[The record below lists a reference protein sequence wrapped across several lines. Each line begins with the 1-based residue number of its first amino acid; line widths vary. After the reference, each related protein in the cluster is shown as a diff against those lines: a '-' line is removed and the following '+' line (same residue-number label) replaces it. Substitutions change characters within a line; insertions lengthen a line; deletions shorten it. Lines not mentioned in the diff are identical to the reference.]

1 MVVQFMG
8 RIACMLPT
16 NRFNNHRLRLIVI
29 RLVIFVILTGAEGIV
44 AAPARPSFSVTI
56 QAPSQLLSSN
66 ISRAAIDDTWA
77 LLQQAMPY
85 AHVSVNS
92 SLRTQIVIIL
102 PDTSNVTGKPLA
114 ASSKHPLPVPNRSY
128 QWQSRPAAGQTVLCL
143 KASSPEGV
151 ASGLY
156 GLLQGKMGFRFHHP
170 RESVIP
176 EYRTWPLPEQFTFSG
191 TPRFEKSGF
200 HLHTM
205 HPIELTEQLLNPDYP
220 NAYEDV
226 AQYIDWLARNGQNT
240 LQFVLLRGVDRERWP
255 RHAARIVDYAHR
267 RGIIC
272 GVQIS
277 LSMLQ
282 QQAFQAITLLRL
294 YPSYTRQVDDT
305 LAWLFQAQ
313 WDFISLEPTMGEHLP
328 FLSKL
333 VPDVQA
339 HLERQ
344 VVERYHAL
352 LLLGTHVIGGAA
364 TLREPQLA
372 SSGILV
378 HSVMCY
384 SVTES
389 SAPVYGNK
397 NQGFMLQTAKKEQQ
411 RRETWYWPESSYWV
425 GFDTPIPLLL
435 LPYLDARHQDI
446 ETMAKLG
453 VNGHL
458 TFTSG
463 WEWGYWLIDWSIA
476 RWSWE
481 YRETQKV
488 RQSGSLSPLQE
499 ILPDQRLLPLW
510 KEALRLQNI
519 YLKERDLMRFM
530 AAATPFSELPHPF
543 DKPFQPSP
551 EFHYSRLLKSGTV
564 TEVNQLLGPPI
575 KDLEEYAAKM
585 GKLSQRIALLLAE
598 NKMVSSRAAT
608 MQQRLA
614 QELTCSLSVSALRSR
629 HRALTLRALSAKVT
643 ERAGG
648 SGNIRNGSTAL
659 IEHARLL
666 RFEALILVKQQ
677 EIGYR
682 YPLQLL
688 VGHRNS
694 LTAYA
699 FGYLYPASRL
709 FFWEREE
716 QQVEQGRFDP
726 LFMNLWDVRRTLGL
740 ESHFFKSL

>member
-1 MVVQFMG
+1 MMPTYGFNKH
-8 RIACMLPT
+8 RIL
-16 NRFNNHRLRLIVI
+16 LIVI
-29 RLVIFVILTGAEGIV
+29 HLFVLVILTIAEGAV
-44 AAPARPSFSVTI
+44 AASASSFSVTI
-56 QAPSQLLSSN
+56 QVQPHLLSSH
-66 ISRAAIDDTWA
+66 IARAAIDDASA
-77 LLQQAMPY
+77 LLQQAMPH
-85 AHVSVNS
+85 ARVSINS
-92 SLRTQIVIIL
+92 TSQAEVVIIL
-102 PDTSNVTGKPLA
+102 TDTSKVRGKLLT
-114 ASSKHPLPVPNRSY
+114 ASNRHPLHLPNRSY
-128 QWQSRPAAGQTVLCL
+128 QWISRTAAGQTILRL
-143 KASSPEGV
+143 QASSPEGV

-156 GLLQGKMGFRFHHP
+156 GLLQAKMGFRFHHP
-170 RESVIP
+170 QESVIP
-176 EYRTWPLPEQFTFSG
+176 KYHAWPLPDQFTFSG
-191 TPRFEKSGF
+191 TPRFEKNGF

-205 HPIELTEQLLNPDYP
+205 HPIELTEQLLNADYP
-220 NAYEDV
+220 NAFGDV

-267 RGIIC
+267 RGILC

-294 YPSYTRQVDDT
+294 YPSYNRQVDDT

-344 VVERYHAL
+344 VSGRYHAL
-352 LLLGTHVIGGAA
+352 LLFGTHVIGGAA
-364 TLREPQLA
+364 VPREPQLV

-384 SVTES
+384 SVSES
-389 SAPVYGNK
+389 SAPVYGNE
-397 NQGFMLQTAKKEQQ
+397 NQTFMLRTAEKEQP

-481 YRETQKV
+481 YRDAKVV
-488 RQSGSLSPLQE
+488 RQSGSLTPLLD

-543 DKPFQPSP
+543 DKPFQPAP
-551 EFHYSRLLKSGTV
+551 EFHYSRLLRTGTV
-564 TEVNQLLGPPI
+564 READQLLGAPI
-575 KDLEEYAAKM
+575 RVLEEYAVKM
-585 GKLSQRIALLLAE
+585 GKLSQQMALFLAE
-598 NKMVSSRAAT
+598 NKRDSSRT
-608 MQQRLA
+608 VNIQRQLA
-614 QELTCSLSVSALRSR
+614 QELIRALSVGALRAS
-629 HRALTLRALSAKVT
+629 HRAVTLRALEAKIA
-643 ERAGG
+643 ERAGE
-648 SGNIRNGSTAL
+648 SGNIENGSTAL
-659 IEHARLL
+659 IEKAHKFRS
-666 RFEALILVKQQ
+666 EALKLVKLQ
-677 EIGYR
+677 ETGYR
-682 YPLQLL
+682 YPHQLL
-688 VGHRNS
+688 AGQRDG
-694 LTAYA
+694 LTAYS

-726 LFMNLWDVRRTLGL
+726 LFMNLWNVRRTMGVGSL
-740 ESHFFKSL
+740 FFQ